1 MKTATSIALLLVST
15 SLIQNASAN
24 DGMQDISP
32 PFQVAPTNV
41 GTFQNAVWAA
51 GGAVYT
57 ANVEPAEGTPL
68 GINLRTV
75 VRQGKR
81 GADDNWT
88 WIVKTIENRT
98 LDSPWHTVPSIA
110 VDHENF
116 VHVAYNMHNM
126 PWQYSVSRQP
136 GSLDAFD
143 FRGEALS
150 LIQLG
155 AVQYLNQTPFPAL
168 GSAAIPG
175 TQITYPTFYMDRK
188 GDLWVTYRFAL
199 KPNRD
204 WSERTYGC
212 GIARYNSAH
221 RSWTAVGGKVPVG
234 LKDASLASSSNGAA
248 DVTAFC
254 SNPGWWANDIRLWF
268 DDANTMHVVWCWS
281 DYITSSDE
289 HKRREFHA
297 YARSSDGGQT
307 FTHSDGKAY
316 KLPIDLQSS
325 ELVSP
330 TPDHYGGTSVTVDRG
345 GNPVVAIQRHD
356 EPFRITRLDAN
367 THRWT
372 QPEASP
378 SGASVIINDGKG
390 KLWAFAG
397 GPTIFR
403 ATDQAPFYWSK
414 VHEEDGWDHPKVFY
428 AADEDAFYLRLM
440 KCEETKIPVKSGDS
454 AQSECTGKVSQFQAK
469 RP

>member
-212 GIARYNSAH
+212 GIARYDSAH
-221 RSWTAVGGKVPVG
+221 RSWMAVGGTVPVG

-268 DDANTMHVVWCWS
+268 D
-281 DYITSSDE
+281 
-289 HKRREFHA
+289 
-297 YARSSDGGQT
+297 
-307 FTHSDGKAY
+307 
-316 KLPIDLQSS
+316 
-325 ELVSP
+325 
-330 TPDHYGGTSVTVDRG
+330 
-345 GNPVVAIQRHD
+345 
-356 EPFRITRLDAN
+356 
-367 THRWT
+367 
-372 QPEASP
+372 
-378 SGASVIINDGKG
+378 
-390 KLWAFAG
+390 
-397 GPTIFR
+397 
-403 ATDQAPFYWSK
+403 
-414 VHEEDGWDHPKVFY
+414 
-428 AADEDAFYLRLM
+428 
-440 KCEETKIPVKSGDS
+440 
-454 AQSECTGKVSQFQAK
+454 
-469 RP
+469 

>member
-1 MKTATSIALLLVST
+1 MKIAVCIALLVVSMP
-15 SLIQNASAN
+15 LIQDASAN
-24 DGMQDISP
+24 DGMQDILP
-32 PFQVAPTNV
+32 PFQVAPMNV

-57 ANVEPAEGTPL
+57 AHVEPAEGTSL

-75 VRQGKR
+75 IRQGR
-81 GADDNWT
+81 REAAGDWT
-88 WIVKTIENRT
+88 WTARTAENRT
-98 LDSPWHTVPSIA
+98 LDDPWHTVPSIA
-110 VDHENF
+110 VDRENF
-116 VHVAYNMHNM
+116 VHVVYNMHNM
-126 PWQYSVSRQP
+126 PWQYSLSRKP
-136 GSLDAFD
+136 NSIDVLD

-155 AVQYLNQTPFPAL
+155 AVKYLNQTPFPGL
-168 GSAAIPG
+168 GTAAIPG
-175 TQITYPTFYMDRK
+175 TQITYPTFFVDRK
-188 GDLWVTYRFAL
+188 GDIWVTYRFAL
-199 KPNRD
+199 KPKRD
-204 WSERTYGC
+204 WSDRIYGC
-212 GIARYNSAH
+212 GIARYDTAT
-221 RSWTAVGGKVPVG
+221 RSWSAVGGKVPIG
-234 LKDASLASSSNGAA
+234 PDDAALGGSGNGSA

-281 DYITSSDE
+281 DYITSDDPE
-289 HKRREFHA
+289 RRREYHG

-316 KLPIDLQSS
+316 KLPIDLKSS

-330 TPDHYGGTSVTVDRG
+330 TADHYGGTSLTADKA
-345 GNPVVAIQRHD
+345 GNPVVAIQRHG
-356 EPFRITRLDAN
+356 EPFRIARLDAN

-390 KLWAFAG
+390 RLWAFAG
-397 GPTIFR
+397 GPAIFR
-403 ATDQAPFYWSK
+403 STDQAPFYWSK
-414 VHEEDGWDHPKVFY
+414 IYEEDGWDHPKVFY

-440 KCEETKIPVKSGDS
+440 KCEETKIPVKRGDS
-454 AQSECTGKVSQFQAK
+454 AQSECTVKISRFQAK